1 MDVTMVI
8 GIRRLWRQRNA
19 RKIHTCKR
27 YYSADIQEIPHFI
40 PNYADE
46 GGVMRNLPLI
56 SRVLTKMCLVLK
68 WVYTKK
74 CKMDKKS
81 KVILGL
87 RSRGSF
93 TTGERHQ
100 IIKEL
105 LSSRCSKREIWEK
118 YTGQVEEHGNLLK
131 WMRQLGYTTALSSRR
146 FIFGGNISLMTKKKS
161 TLVMSEESFEV
172 LQLKKRISELENQL
186 KDAEMK
192 ALAFSTMVDIAE
204 KEFNIQIRKKLN
216 TKPLKK

>member
-1 MDVTMVI
+1 
-8 GIRRLWRQRNA
+8 
-19 RKIHTCKR
+19 
-27 YYSADIQEIPHFI
+27 
-40 PNYADE
+40 
-46 GGVMRNLPLI
+46 
-56 SRVLTKMCLVLK
+56 
-68 WVYTKK
+68 
-74 CKMDKKS
+74 MDKKS